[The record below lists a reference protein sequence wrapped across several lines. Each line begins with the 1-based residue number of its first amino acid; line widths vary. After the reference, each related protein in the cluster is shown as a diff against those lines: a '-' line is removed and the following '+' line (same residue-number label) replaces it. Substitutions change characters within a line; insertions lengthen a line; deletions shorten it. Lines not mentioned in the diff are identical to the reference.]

1 MMRAKAKTV
10 PGTLKGRLI
19 SVTLIFRIFL
29 LLFTVRA
36 TAYQAQKKMTRKQ
49 FQADSLKIIK
59 TKLVRPQFRFDNR
72 LVFVKGQPLNITG
85 FDAGVLLKN
94 KLRLAL
100 GYYSVSDKLS
110 SFNKTIGQD
119 EYQGR
124 YDLKYVALNVEF
136 IYLNKRFFSLGMPLE
151 FGFGN
156 NSLYYRSELA
166 NLESEKE
173 SGVVALSYF
182 GLSGTFKP
190 IRWIGLKGAVGFRK
204 TIYDQV
210 KPLSFDGLYT
220 SVGLSLDVWEVI
232 KDFRL
237 FKLKNGTAK
246 IQIRLKRLW
255 ILLQIKQIFLH
266 NETKKR
272 PFKK

>member
-1 MMRAKAKTV
+1 MIRHKTETV
-10 PGTLKGRLI
+10 LSTLKGRLI
-19 SVTLIFRIFL
+19 SVTTVFGVFL
-29 LLFTVRA
+29 LLFIVSATEYRA
-36 TAYQAQKKMTRKQ
+36 QNKMTRKT
-49 FQADSLKIIK
+49 FLADSLKIIK

-119 EYQGR
+119 KYQGR

-204 TIYDQV
+204 TFYDQV
-210 KPLSFDGLYT
+210 KSLSFDGLYT
-220 SVGLSLDVWEVI
+220 SVGLSVDVWEVI
-232 KDFRL
+232 KDIRL
-237 FKLKNGTAK
+237 FKLKKRYRKNSNSLETAVDL
-246 IQIRLKRLW
+246 I
-255 ILLQIKQIFLH
+255 
-266 NETKKR
+266 TD
-272 PFKK
+272 

>member
-1 MMRAKAKTV
+1 MIHGKTKIV
-10 PGTLKGRLI
+10 LDTFVRRTR
-19 SVTLIFRIFL
+19 SVTIGFRIFL
-29 LLFTVRA
+29 LLFLVASLDGHT
-36 TAYQAQKKMTRKQ
+36 QNKMTRKQ
-49 FQADSLKIIK
+49 FLADSLKIIK

-100 GYYSVSDKLS
+100 GYYSVSDKLN

-151 FGFGN
+151 FGLGN

-173 SGVVALSYF
+173 SGIVALSYF

-210 KPLSFDGLYT
+210 KSLSFDGVYT
-220 SVGLSLDVWEVI
+220 SVGLSVDVWEVI
-232 KDFRL
+232 KDIRL
-237 FKLKNGTAK
+237 FKLKKRYRKNSNALETAVDL
-246 IQIRLKRLW
+246 I
-255 ILLQIKQIFLH
+255 
-266 NETKKR
+266 TD
-272 PFKK
+272 